1 MTKFENFIKSQIVH
15 TLPQVL
21 PSWAKQSDNTGGK
34 EMSKFKGTT
43 GPWYRSGKTVYALNE
58 QGFNRFSALVQGAH
72 TSDEELEAIARLIA
86 AAPELLEALIMCY
99 QSMSSVLPDFNPF
112 DQAAYDRARA
122 AIAKAEGEA

>member
-1 MTKFENFIKSQIVH
+1 MSKLENFIKSQIIP
-15 TLPQVL
+15 TLPQML
-21 PSWAKQSDNTGGK
+21 PSWGKQSHNTGEK

-86 AAPELLEALIMCY
+86 AAPDLLESLTNLVGLAKLGAASLDKYHAAL
-99 QSMSSVLPDFNPF
+99 SDAE
-112 DQAAYDRARA
+112 AAL
-122 AIAKAEGEA
+122 AKARGEA